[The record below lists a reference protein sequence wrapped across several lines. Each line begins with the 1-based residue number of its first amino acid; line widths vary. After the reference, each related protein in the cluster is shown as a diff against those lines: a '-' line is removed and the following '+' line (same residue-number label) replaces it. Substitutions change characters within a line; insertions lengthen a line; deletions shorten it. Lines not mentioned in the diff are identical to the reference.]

1 MAAIGKIRSWGPVL
15 ATVIGL
21 ALFAFIA
28 EEMFRSCEATGNER
42 RQQVG
47 EVLGKKISVQDFQN
61 LTEEFQEYM
70 KLAQNRDNFS
80 EEELNQQKDQ
90 MWQLF
95 VSNTIIENEAG
106 KLGLAVTDEEMQNV
120 LKDGKNPFLLQ
131 PPYLF
136 VDQQNHRF
144 DVNQLTKFL
153 DDYKKMQSQGGN
165 AQMAEQYQTIY
176 KVWKFMEKVLRQQ
189 LLQNKYNS
197 LLSQCMLTN
206 PVSAKMAFEAQ
217 NQESDILL
225 AAIPYSTIK
234 DDEVQVSDAD
244 LKAKYEEEKEQFR
257 QYFETRDIKYVDY
270 QVVASKADREELMK
284 NMQEARQQLESGVAP
299 AEAVR
304 KAQSQIA
311 YVGIAAQKSAFPN
324 DIAAKLDS
332 IQVGQVTA
340 PFETAYDNTL
350 NVVKLINKVQ
360 MPDSVEYRQIS
371 VGGTSIED
379 AQKRADSIYTAL
391 QAGADFEAL
400 AKKYNQTG
408 EKQWL
413 TSAMYERM
421 QTVDP
426 DTKEYI
432 NTLNTMEP
440 GQTKN
445 LSLSQV
451 SLIVQVLNRKAFV
464 TKYDVAIVKHTIDFS
479 KATYSAAYNKFSQ
492 YVSEN
497 KTLEGLEKNA
507 QKFGFTVQ
515 ERNDMSNSEHSVV
528 GLRATREAMKWI
540 FDAKAGELSPLYECG
555 NNDHLLVIALTKVHP
570 QGYRDLDAVKEQLK
584 QQVMNDKKFDK
595 AAAKLAG
602 VKAIADAKAKGAVVD
617 SVRQITFAAPVFVQA
632 AGASEPVLSGAVAAV
647 KEGQMSPAV
656 VKGNGGAYLFQV
668 LSKKQRE
675 GAKFDAKQQEKQLQ
689 QQAQQMIGR
698 MAMNELYLNANVVD
712 KRYLF
717 F

>member
-47 EVLGKKISVQDFQN
+47 EVLGKKISVQDFQSYVD
-61 LTEEFQEYM
+61 EFQEYM

-90 MWQLF
+90 VWQLF
-95 VSNTIIENEAG
+95 VSNAIIEKEAE
-106 KLGLAVTDEEMQNV
+106 KLGLTVTNEEMQNI
-120 LKDGKNPFLLQ
+120 LKEGQNPFLLQ

-136 VDQQNHRF
+136 VNQETRRF

-189 LLQNKYNS
+189 VLQSKYNS
-197 LLSQCMLTN
+197 LLAQSMLTN
-206 PVSAKMAFEAQ
+206 PVSAKMAFDAQ
-217 NQESDILL
+217 NEESDVLL
-225 AAIPYSTIK
+225 ATIPYSSIK
-234 DDEVQVSDAD
+234 DDEVKVSDAD
-244 LKAKYEEEKEQFR
+244 LKAKYEEKKEQYR
-257 QYFETRDIKYVDY
+257 QYFETRDIKYVDF
-270 QVVASKADREELMK
+270 QVVASKADRDALMQT
-284 NMQEARQQLESGVAP
+284 MTDARQQLLNGVSA
-299 AEAVR
+299 AEVVR

-311 YVGIAAQKSAFPN
+311 YTGIAAQRSAFPS
-324 DIAAKLDS
+324 DIASRLDS
-332 IQVGQVTA
+332 MQVGQVSV
-340 PFETAYDNTL
+340 PFETAFDNTL

-360 MPDSVEYRQIS
+360 LPDSVEFRMIS
-371 VGGTSIED
+371 VGGSSLDD
-379 AQKRADSIYTAL
+379 AHKRADSIYNAIN
-391 QAGADFEAL
+391 AGADFETL
-400 AKKYNQTG
+400 AKKYGQTG
-408 EKQWL
+408 EKQWM

-432 NTLNTMEP
+432 NALNTMGDGEM
-440 GQTKN
+440 KN
-445 LSLSQV
+445 LSLSQL
-451 SLIVQVLNRKAFV
+451 SIILQVTARKAFV
-464 TKYDVAIVKHTIDFS
+464 TKYDVAAVKHTIDFS

-497 KTLEGLEKNA
+497 KTLESLEKNA

-515 ERNDMSNSEHSVV
+515 ERKDLSNNEHNVA
-528 GLRATREAMKWI
+528 GLRSTRETMKWI
-540 FDAKAGELSPLYECG
+540 FDAKVDELSPLYECG
-555 NNDHLLVIALTKVHP
+555 NNDHLLVVALTNIHP
-570 QGYRDLDAVKEQLK
+570 QGYRDFESVKDELK
-584 QQVMNDKKFDK
+584 SQVINDKKFEK
-595 AAAKLAG
+595 AAEKLAG
-602 VKAIADAKAKGAVVD
+602 VKDMAAAKQKGAVVD

-632 AGASEPVLSGAVAAV
+632 AGASEPALSGAVSAV
-647 KEGQMSPAV
+647 KQGQMSPAV

-675 GAKFDAKQQEKQLQ
+675 GAKFDAKQQVQQVQ
-689 QQAQQMIGR
+689 QQAQQMVGR
-698 MAMNELYLNANVVD
+698 MAMNELYLKANVVD
-712 KRYLF
+712 NRYLF

>member
-47 EVLGKKISVQDFQN
+47 EVLGKKISVQEFQT
-61 LTEEFQEYM
+61 LVDEFQEYM

-90 MWQLF
+90 VWQLF
-95 VSNTIIENEAG
+95 VSSTIIENEAK
-106 KLGLAVTDEEMQNV
+106 KLGLTVTNEEMQNV
-120 LKDGKNPFLLQ
+120 MREGQNPFLLQ

-136 VDQQNHRF
+136 VNQETGRF
-144 DVNQLTKFL
+144 DANQLTKFL
-153 DDYKKMQSQGGN
+153 DDYKKMQAQGGN
-165 AQMAEQYQTIY
+165 PMADQYQTIY
-176 KVWKFMEKVLRQQ
+176 KVWKFMEKMLRQQ
-189 LLQNKYNS
+189 LLQAKYNS
-197 LLSQCMLTN
+197 LLSQSMLTN

-217 NQESDILL
+217 NEESNILL
-225 AAIPYSTIK
+225 AAVPYNSIK

-244 LKAKYEEEKEQFR
+244 LKAKYDEQKEQYR
-257 QYFETRDIKYVDY
+257 QYFETRDIKYVDV
-270 QVVASKADREELMK
+270 QVVASKADRDELMK
-284 NMQEARQQLESGVAP
+284 AMQDARQQLENGVAP

-311 YVGIAAQKSAFPN
+311 YVGIAAQRNAFPS

-332 IQVGQVTA
+332 MQVGQVTV

-371 VGGTSIED
+371 VGGTSLED

-391 QAGADFEAL
+391 NSGADFETL
-400 AKKYNQTG
+400 AKKYDQTG
-408 EKQWL
+408 EKQWM

-421 QTVDP
+421 QAIDP

-432 NTLNTMEP
+432 NTLNTLNTGEV
-440 GQTKN
+440 KN

-451 SLIVQVLNRKAFV
+451 CLVLQVTNRKAFV
-464 TKYDVAIVKHTIDFS
+464 TKYDVAVVKHAIDFS
-479 KATYSAAYNKFSQ
+479 KSTYSTAYNKFSQ

-497 KTLEGLEKNA
+497 KTLEELEKNA
-507 QKFGFTVQ
+507 QKYGYTIQ
-515 ERNDMSNSEHSVV
+515 ERDDLSSNEHNVA
-528 GLRATREAMKWI
+528 GLRSTRETMKWI
-540 FDAKAGELSPLYECG
+540 FDAKAGDVSPLYECG
-555 NNDHLLVIALTKVHP
+555 NNDHLLVVALTKVHP
-570 QGYRDLDAVKEQLK
+570 QGYREFESVKDDLK
-584 QQVMNDKKFDK
+584 QQVVKDKKFDK
-595 AAAKLAG
+595 AAEKLAG
-602 VKAIADAKAKGAVVD
+602 VKAIADAKQKGAVVD
-617 SVRQITFAAPVFVQA
+617 SVRQITFAAPVYVQA
-632 AGASEPVLSGAVAAV
+632 AGSSEVALSGAVAGV
-647 KEGQMSPAV
+647 KEGQMSPSV

-675 GAKFDAKQQEKQLQ
+675 GAKFDAKQQAQQMQ
-689 QQAQQMIGR
+689 QQAQQMVGR
-698 MAMNELYLNANVVD
+698 FAMNELYLNANVVD